1 MVEQSRPKPD
11 GKDLGLDQELIRLR
25 EENARIK
32 EECEA
37 LREDVR
43 RLNGIALQLIR
54 GADGLMRSRRW
65 RWGHWLGSLKYRLLL
80 RPTPLMSADYIK
92 KVKAKYDQWLSG
104 AGREALLS
112 RIEPGNPLPS
122 DRRLKVTV
130 ITWDVASNSLG
141 RAYLLAEALAREY
154 EVEIVG
160 PHSRY
165 SDHVWEPL
173 RNPRLPINHFEGDG
187 GDFRRYFHILGRISA
202 SIDSDIIYISKP
214 RMPSLLL
221 GLLAKGRKNVPL
233 VLDIDDYE
241 LSFFRGKTPVS
252 LPEIR
257 SLAGSEKLNCLHDEV
272 WTRYADS
279 LIRHFDHITVSNAEL
294 QRKYGG
300 TLIPHL
306 RDESLFD
313 PARFGDRS
321 AIRKKFGYA
330 DSDRVILFVGTPRRH
345 KGLVDIASALSRLG
359 DKSYHL
365 CVIGTVK
372 DEKLNRLL
380 KPGSKVNVKIIGDQ
394 SFFDLPYYLQ
404 LADLICILQDPQSPV
419 SRYQMPAK
427 FTDALAMGIPVIA
440 YDVPPL
446 RPYHAAG
453 LVEFVER
460 GSLAAMLVEVF
471 ENYPRFKAAAVANI
485 DAFKKEFSYESGRN
499 KLKEIFSAALQN
511 SKPLNDEFRELLR
524 FLADS
529 ASGREI
535 VP

>member
-1 MVEQSRPKPD
+1 MDLEQD
-11 GKDLGLDQELIRLR
+11 LIRLR

-32 EECEA
+32 GECEV
-37 LREDVR
+37 LRKDVR
-43 RLNGIALQLIR
+43 RLNGIVLQLIR
-54 GADGLMRSRRW
+54 GAEGLMRSRRW

-80 RPTPLMSADYIK
+80 RPVPLMSADYIQ

-112 RIEPGNPLPS
+112 RIEPDNPLPS

-141 RAYLLAEALAREY
+141 RAYLLAEALAGEY
-154 EVEIVG
+154 EVELIG

-187 GDFRRYFHILGRISA
+187 GDFRRYFRILDKVSA
-202 SIDSDIIYISKP
+202 SIDGDIIYISKP

-221 GLLAKGRKNVPL
+221 GLLAKRRKNVPL

-241 LSFFRGKTPVS
+241 LSFFRRKSPVS
-252 LPEIR
+252 LPQIK
-257 SLAGSEKLNCLHDEV
+257 SLAGSGELNCLQEEI

-279 LIRHFDHITVSNAEL
+279 LVRHFDHVTVSNAEL

-300 TLIPHL
+300 TVIPHL

-313 PARFGDRS
+313 PSRFGDRS

-359 DKSYHL
+359 DRSYHL

-380 KPGSKVNVKIIGDQ
+380 KPGSRVNVKIIGDQ

-460 GSLAAMLVEVF
+460 DSLAAKLVEVF
-471 ENYPRFKAAAVANI
+471 ENYPGFKAAAVANI
-485 DAFKKEFSYESGRN
+485 DAFKKEFSYASGRN
-499 KLKEIFSAALQN
+499 KLKEIFSAALQSN
-511 SKPLNDEFRELLR
+511 KPLNEEFRELLR

-529 ASGREI
+529 APDRKA